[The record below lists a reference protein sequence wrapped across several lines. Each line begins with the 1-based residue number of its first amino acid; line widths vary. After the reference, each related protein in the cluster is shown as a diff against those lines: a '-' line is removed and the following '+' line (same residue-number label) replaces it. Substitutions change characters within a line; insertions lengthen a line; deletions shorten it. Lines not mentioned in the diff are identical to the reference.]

1 MAGESKIENK
11 ITNNLDRDLDYL
23 QKAGTAEALSL
34 LRKIEQSGKAF
45 PVTAKRL
52 VCFLDHPDYLVRSR
66 VFIALGRIKDIEVS
80 GQLLDYLE
88 REPGEEW
95 QLRVLECFYLFN
107 DRQIVLRL
115 AYWLEKYDEPIV
127 TRGLVWL
134 LGYLGGEEA
143 LNVLLEFAISPKGRI
158 VKSEIIYE
166 GIAIAL
172 QSLDDADCYWQ
183 RMLREN
189 PLIHRYFKYSNLPMV
204 ERPRFSIYPYPDYLL
219 DQAKLQGIKAK
230 EFKKLYYREQG

>member
-1 MAGESKIENK
+1 MVGEGKIGDKAISNIES
-11 ITNNLDRDLDYL
+11 DLDYL
-23 QKAGTAEALSL
+23 QRAETAEALSL
-34 LRKIEQSGKAF
+34 LRKIEQSGKNF
-45 PVTAKRL
+45 PGTAKRL
-52 VCFLDHPDYLVRSR
+52 ICFLDHPDYLVRSR
-66 VFIALGRIKDIEVS
+66 VFIALGRIRDIEVS

-88 REPGEEW
+88 SEPEEEW

-107 DRQIVLRL
+107 DRKVVSRL
-115 AYWLEKYDEPIV
+115 ARLLDKYHEPIV

-143 LNVLLEFAISPKGRI
+143 FNLLLEFAVSSKGRI
-158 VKSEIIYE
+158 VKSDIIYE
-166 GIAIAL
+166 GIALAL
-172 QSLDDADCYWQ
+172 QSLADNDHYWK
-183 RMLREN
+183 RMLKEN
-189 PLIHRYFKYSNLPMV
+189 LLIDRYFQYSSLPKV